1 MSGIQGNATAIADAG
16 GTGVFASP
24 AELVQMRHAAR
35 GLDLGPAV
43 RVETPLAGPY
53 LSPFR
58 GRGLDFD
65 EVRAYQA
72 GDDVR
77 QIDWRVTA
85 RTGRVH
91 SKIFHEEHDRP
102 LWLLLDSGPSM
113 RFGTRR
119 AFKSVAAARAAAL
132 LAWSAQL
139 GGDRVGGVVRST
151 ERVSELP
158 PASGEDSLMGL
169 FGAISRATSASDEG
183 GAPSTLDCLGR
194 LRERARSGSRVFV
207 LSDFYGF
214 DDAWRLPLSDLGRRC
229 DTTCVL
235 VYDALEAVPPPA
247 GRYRV
252 SDGSGVHAIASG
264 GRGWRRAYSEPFDT
278 RREALRDFC
287 QSHRIQLL
295 SLRTDDDPALSLAA
309 ALHPERLAHRPRRSR

>member
-1 MSGIQGNATAIADAG
+1 MSWIEGNATPGAEADAA
-16 GTGVFASP
+16 GVVAGS
-24 AELVQMRHAAR
+24 AELVQMRHAAH
-35 GLDLGPAV
+35 GLDLGPAL

-53 LSPFR
+53 PSPFR

-65 EVRAYQA
+65 EVRAYQP

-91 SKIFHEEHDRP
+91 SKVFHEEHDRP
-102 LWLLLDSGPSM
+102 LWLMLDAGPSM

-139 GGDRVGGVVRST
+139 GGDPVGGVVRSP

-158 PASGEDSLMGL
+158 PAAGEGPLMDL
-169 FGAISRATSASDEG
+169 LGAISRATAASEED
-183 GAPSTLDCLGR
+183 GAPGTLDCLAR
-194 LRERARSGSRVFV
+194 LRERVRSGSRVFV
-207 LSDFYGF
+207 LSDFYDF
-214 DDAWRLPLSDLGRRC
+214 DDRWRLPLSDIGRRC
-229 DTTCVL
+229 DTTCIL
-235 VYDALEAVPPPA
+235 VYDALEAEAPPA

-252 SDGSGVHAIASG
+252 SDGNGVHAISSG
-264 GRGWRRAYSEPFDT
+264 GGGWRRAYSAPFDT
-278 RREALRDFC
+278 RREALKDFC
-287 QSHRIQLL
+287 RSHRIQLL
-295 SLRTDDDPALSLAA
+295 SLRTDDDPAAALGA
-309 ALHPERLAHRPRRSR
+309 ALHPERLANRNRRPS

>member
-1 MSGIQGNATAIADAG
+1 MSWIQGNATARADAG
-16 GTGVFASP
+16 STGVVASP

-35 GLDLGPAV
+35 GLDLGPAI

-53 LSPFR
+53 PSPFR

-65 EVRAYQA
+65 EVRAYQP

-102 LWLLLDSGPSM
+102 LWLLLDAGSSM

-119 AFKSVAAARAAAL
+119 AFKSVAAARAGAL

-139 GGDRVGGVVRST
+139 AGDRVGAIVRSA
-151 ERVSELP
+151 ERVSALP
-158 PASGEDSLMGL
+158 PGAGEDALMDL
-169 FGAISRATSASDEG
+169 FGAISRATAASDEG
-183 GAPSTLDCLGR
+183 TAPSMLDCLAR

-214 DDAWRLPLSDLGRRC
+214 DDAWRRPLSDLGRRC
-229 DTTCVL
+229 DTTCIL
-235 VYDALEAVPPPA
+235 VYDALEAVAPPP

-252 SDGSGVHAIASG
+252 SDGRGVHPISSG
-264 GRGWRRAYSEPFDT
+264 GRGWRRAYAEPFDT

-287 QSHRIQLL
+287 RRHRIQLL
-295 SLRTDDDPALSLAA
+295 SLRTDDDPAASLAA
-309 ALHPERLAHRPRRSR
+309 ALHPKRLVHRTQRSR

>member
-1 MSGIQGNATAIADAG
+1 MSGISGNATSRAGADGAG
-16 GTGVFASP
+16 VVASP
-24 AELVQMRHAAR
+24 AELVRMRHAAR
-35 GLDLGPAV
+35 GLDLGPAS

-53 LSPFR
+53 LSSFR

-65 EVRAYQA
+65 EVRAYQP

-91 SKIFHEEHDRP
+91 SKLFHEEHDRP
-102 LWLLLDSGPSM
+102 LWLLFDSGPSM
-113 RFGTRR
+113 RFGTRC

-139 GGDRVGGVVRST
+139 GGDRVGGVIRSPEWVR
-151 ERVSELP
+151 ELP
-158 PASGEDSLMGL
+158 PSAGEGPLMEL
-169 FGAISRATSASDEG
+169 FGEMARATATPEADST
-183 GAPSTLDCLGR
+183 PSTLDCLAR

-207 LSDFYGF
+207 LSDFYEF
-214 DDAWRLPLSDLGRRC
+214 SDAWRSPLSDLGRRC

-235 VYDALEAVPPPA
+235 VYDPLEAVPPPA

-264 GRGWRRAYSEPFDT
+264 GRGWRKAYSDAFDS
-278 RREALRDFC
+278 RREALREFC
-287 QSHRIQLL
+287 TRHRIQLL
-295 SLRTDDDPALSLAA
+295 SLRTDEDSAASLGA
-309 ALHPERLAHRPRRSR
+309 ALHPERLARRLRRSA

>member
-1 MSGIQGNATAIADAG
+1 MSWIQGNAKAMVDAG
-16 GTGVFASP
+16 GTGVVAGP
-24 AELVQMRHAAR
+24 GELVRMRHAAR
-35 GLDLGPAV
+35 GLDLGPAI

-53 LSPFR
+53 PSPFR

-65 EVRAYQA
+65 EVRAYQP

-113 RFGTRR
+113 RFGTRQ

-132 LAWSAQL
+132 LAWSAQM
-139 GGDRVGGVVRST
+139 GGDRVGGVVRSA
-151 ERVSELP
+151 ERVAELP
-158 PASGEDSLMGL
+158 PAAGEHSLMEL
-169 FGAISRATSASDEG
+169 FAVISRATSASDEG
-183 GAPSTLDCLGR
+183 QAPSAVDCLGR
-194 LRERARSGSRVFV
+194 LRERVRSGSRVFV
-207 LSDFYGF
+207 LSDFYDF
-214 DDAWRLPLSDLGRRC
+214 DDTWKLPLSDIGRRC

-235 VYDALEAVPPPA
+235 VYDALEAVAPPA

-252 SDGSGVHAIASG
+252 SDGSGVHAISAG
-264 GRGWRRAYSEPFDT
+264 GRGWRSAYSEPFEN
-278 RREALRDFC
+278 RREALREFC
-287 QSHRIQLL
+287 RSHRVQLL
-295 SLRTDDDPALSLAA
+295 SLRTDDDPAVSLGA
-309 ALHPERLAHRPRRSR
+309 ALHPERLKHRTRRSC